1 MFTTVVWVLLVADEV
16 KMKMIKLESVKIPSH
31 PSAVV

>member
-1 MFTTVVWVLLVADEV
+1 MFPTVVWGLLVADEV

-31 PSAVV
+31 SSAVI